1 MRVRRTA
8 VRAGIRAGIRAG
20 LLAATAAALSTTGC
34 QKVLFPKKS
43 TRSQFEDYDRIRQ
56 RYVPMEVPDMFGK
69 PRPALRARLTNE

>member
-1 MRVRRTA
+1 MTRRRF
-8 VRAGIRAGIRAG
+8 VVGAGMALVVSFG
-20 LLAATAAALSTTGC
+20 LGTVGC

-43 TRSQFEDYDRIRQ
+43 TRSQFEDYDRLRQ

>member
-1 MRVRRTA
+1 MTRRRLLVGAGMALVVSLGLGTA
-8 VRAGIRAGIRAG
+8 
-20 LLAATAAALSTTGC
+20 GC

-43 TRSQFEDYDRIRQ
+43 TRSQFEDYDRLRQ